1 MKKHGINLTASEV
14 DGAVFRIEKA
24 RNGKA
29 VVIYNAGRAPGA
41 RSGLAAGC
49 GLVSRLAE
57 LSLTVAGMTVLGD
70 SIMKEMEIEIL
81 SDKRGVK
88 LEATARILDSEED
101 FTTAE
106 CAIRA
111 GRKGGQKT
119 LVARAFGTICGV
131 KRPSRVR
138 PSRTPAMH

>member
-1 MKKHGINLTASEV
+1 MKKHAINLAASEV
-14 DGAVFRIEKA
+14 DDAVFTIEKA

-29 VVIYNAGRAPGA
+29 VVIYNAGRAAGA
-41 RSGLAAGC
+41 QSGLPAGC

-81 SDKRGVK
+81 SDKRGAK
-88 LEATARILDSEED
+88 LEATARIVDSEED

-106 CAIRA
+106 CAIRI
-111 GRKGGQKT
+111 GKKGGQKT

-131 KRPSRVR
+131 KRPSRAR
-138 PSRTPAMH
+138 SSGTPVMH

>member
-1 MKKHGINLTASEV
+1 MKKRKINFTASKAE
-14 DGAVFRIEKA
+14 GAFFTIEKA

-29 VVIYNAGRAPGA
+29 VVIYNADRATGA
-41 RSGLAAGC
+41 QSGLPAGC

-70 SIMKEMEIEIL
+70 SIMKEMEIQIL
-81 SDKRGVK
+81 SGRRGGK
-88 LEATARILDSEED
+88 LEATARIVDSEEN

-106 CAIRA
+106 CAIRIGGK
-111 GRKGGQKT
+111 GRQKP

-131 KRPSRVR
+131 RRAPPARSSRPPVIR
-138 PSRTPAMH
+138 